1 MATKDSPAS
10 NNVPATTNT
19 FNKSMVKDVNET
31 YSAEGAWTHARN
43 AVNNAHDGQ
52 LGVLGNE
59 PANLHMLDLPYTVIG
74 CIHITDDEWCIFST
88 DDKDSEI
95 GLFDESK
102 SSYTKVVNDPS
113 LNFNRDNLITGV
125 ARSRFDC
132 TRAVYFA
139 DGNNPDRYIDL
150 NNVPYITEKVKVDGC
165 FIDRPTAALD
175 AEKLRMAPFMSTPL
189 LELKK
194 SNASGLLPNGTYQV
208 AVAYSINNIKV
219 SNYFTCNEIQG
230 IWDHNNV
237 AGALEINIKSIDK
250 DFDEFELVIIQFAN
264 GQYNTRRIGYFSTN
278 LEKIF
283 IDTIDPTLS
292 VVPFEEI
299 SVRTPAYETSDA
311 MYSVNNYLLKVG
323 IREKFLFNYQ
333 KLASKIRTKWVAVQY
348 PGDYY
353 VKGGNNTSYLRDE
366 QYAFFIRW
374 IYNTGEKSASYHIPG
389 RAAVAGELDFVSST
403 DAIEIETGDL
413 VQRWQ
418 VNNTATI
425 TSLDRETLVDGG
437 LVLAKGQMGYWESE
451 YQYPDNK
458 PEIWGELCGKKIRH
472 HKFPDN
478 TLHEYT
484 NHYLNNGDHI
494 VIMGVQFDNIAVP
507 VDNAGKPIDSIV
519 GYEILRGSRE
529 GNKTIVAKGLLNN
542 LREYDIPGQRTVKGL
557 YQNYPFN
564 DLRKDTYLVNKKSL
578 LEKGGVDGGSD
589 AFCLTGYK
597 KNMFSFHSPETTF
610 NKPFLAIN
618 ELKVYGEIHGTAT
631 GYFETP
637 YKHPTMKLASDFSS
651 VITKVLAAA
660 KTIANIVGAVAGAD
674 STLMLQATED
684 LPLSQ
689 SLITPHRAEALS
701 GVFIGLSSGY
711 FGTTGAP
718 GADQVASAKRTF
730 GNTAITVANIAMTVA
745 MAVVNT
751 QVLSAQLYRIVLGLI
766 PRRQYAAQYNAYG
779 KYTNFIPAQANNLRR
794 RVINSIYVDGNLQ
807 TFSPQYRINNL
818 YRNNFVAV
826 ELSKDLLDPR
836 TTDNSRITMG
846 DKNLS
851 LNQDVDTT
859 ISAYYGA
866 IKNPLSA
873 QYGFIESVR
882 QLPIS
887 TDMLSV
893 DPKSTAKYTS
903 TVHFGGDVYINR
915 FTEKNSMFFFNQW
928 MIDQP
933 DEFAF
938 DYRMGVNVA
947 YPRYWVDSTSNHY
960 TFLSLASNFRR
971 LDKRDSALFHI
982 KEGYFYLFNSG
993 VRDFWVESEI
1003 NLAYRDWEDVP
1014 GKRHYDPHRYRDLQE
1029 MFRSDLIK
1037 SSNYYKYDYSLSVSK
1052 LYNNF
1057 INWGSTL
1064 PTDYDPKV
1072 AETCLVYNAKRL
1084 MYSLPQEREQKK
1096 DLWRV
1101 FLPLNYRDF
1110 RSKITA
1116 IKPVNRTGAVVM
1128 FDKESPIEFVGVDTL
1143 QTGAGTKIII
1153 GDGGLFENQ
1162 PLQNM
1167 INAEKSYQ
1175 YGSCQHK
1182 YSVCST
1188 PQGLFWISQDQ
1199 GKIFQHAGQIK
1210 EISREGNK
1218 WWFAKHL
1225 PSKLLQEFPNYDLTD
1240 NPITG
1245 IGTQTVYDNTNEI
1258 IYFSKKDW
1266 ALNPEYKGKLSYIG
1280 GNLFMFGGHRFE
1292 LGDPIFF
1299 SNASFTVSYDLKTNA
1314 WISFHD
1320 WHPDFVIPGKR
1331 HFMSIKNK
1339 GIWMHNVRTDLYTN
1353 FYGKNYPFEVE
1364 FISSTGQQV
1373 TTVRNIEYMLE
1384 AYHYSNEGQDKHHV
1398 LDYNFDQAVVYNSEQ
1413 ISGLLNLKLKP
1424 KNNPLEAMI
1433 YPKVNSNGIDILYS
1447 KEENKYRFNQFWDIT
1462 KQREEFTMRPV
1473 EFRETMFN
1481 TLPTGYEFNINPRY
1495 IDYQKATLERK
1506 KFRHYVNRVFLRK
1519 NASGPVK
1526 MNIKIV
1532 NTKINPSAR

>member
-1 MATKDSPAS
+1 MATKDSPAT

-43 AVNNAHDGQ
+43 AVNNSHDGQ

-59 PANLHMLDLPYTVIG
+59 PANLHMLDLPYTIIG

-88 DDKDSEI
+88 DDTDSEI
-95 GLFDESK
+95 GIFDESK
-102 SSYTKVVNDPS
+102 NSYFKVVNDRA

-125 ARSRFDC
+125 SRLKFDC
-132 TRAVYFA
+132 GRPVYFT
-139 DGNNPDRYIDL
+139 DGKNPDRYIDL
-150 NNVPYITEKVKVDGC
+150 EDVPYITKKVKVDGC
-165 FIDRPTAALD
+165 YIDQPTTALD
-175 AEKLRMAPFMSTPL
+175 AEKLRMAPFMSTPV

-194 SNASGLLPNGTYQV
+194 SNAAGILPNGTYQV
-208 AVAYSINNIKV
+208 AVAYSIGNIKV
-219 SNYFTCNEIQG
+219 SNYFSCNEIQA

-237 AGALEINIKSIDK
+237 AGSLEINIKSIDK
-250 DFDEFELVIIQFAN
+250 DFDEFELVIIQYAN

-283 IDTIDPTLS
+283 IDTIDPTLP
-292 VVPFEEI
+292 VVPLEEI
-299 SVRTPAYETSDA
+299 TVRTPAYETSDA
-311 MYSVNNYLLKVG
+311 MYTVNNYLLKVG
-323 IREKFLFNYQ
+323 VREKFQFNYQ
-333 KLASKIRTKWVAVQY
+333 KLANKIRTKWVAVQY

-353 VKGGNNTSYLRDE
+353 IKGGNNTSYLRDE

-389 RAAVAGELDFVSST
+389 RAAVGGELDFVSSA
-403 DAIEIETGDL
+403 DAIEVETGTL
-413 VQRWQ
+413 VQNWQ
-418 VNNTATI
+418 VNNTATV
-425 TSLDRETLVDGG
+425 TSLNQETLADGG
-437 LVLAKGQMGYWESE
+437 LILAKGDMGYWQSE

-458 PEIWGELCGKKIRH
+458 PDIWGDLCGKKIRH

-478 TLHEYT
+478 TLHQYT
-484 NHYLNNGDHI
+484 NHYLNGGDHI
-494 VIMGVQFDNIAVP
+494 VIMGVQFENIAVP
-507 VDNAGKPIDSIV
+507 VDNAGKPIESIV
-519 GYEILRGSRE
+519 GYEIMRGSRE

-542 LREYDIPGQRTVKGL
+542 LREYDIPGQKTVKGL

-564 DLRKDTYLVNKKSL
+564 DLRKDTYLVKNKAYL
-578 LEKGGVDGGSD
+578 DKGGIDGGSD
-589 AFCLTGYK
+589 SFCLTAYK
-597 KNMFSFHSPETTF
+597 KNMFSFHSPDTTF

-618 ELKVYGEIHGTAT
+618 ELKVYGEVYGTAT
-631 GYFETP
+631 GYFEP
-637 YKHPTMKLASDFSS
+637 SYKHPKLKMASDFSS
-651 VITKVLAAA
+651 IITKVLAAA
-660 KTIANIVGAVAGAD
+660 KTVADIIGTVAAAD
-674 STLMLQATED
+674 STLQLQGTEE
-684 LPLSQ
+684 LPITQ
-689 SLITPHRAEALS
+689 SLLTPHRAEALS
-701 GVFIGLSSGY
+701 GAFLGVSSGY

-718 GADQVASAKRTF
+718 GLDQAASVRRSV
-730 GNTAITVANIAMTVA
+730 GNSAITVANIAMTAA
-745 MAVVNT
+745 MSVVNT
-751 QVLSAQLYRIVLGLI
+751 QVLSAQLFRIVMGLI
-766 PRRQYAAQYNAYG
+766 PKLQYSAQYNSYG
-779 KYTNFIPAQANNLRR
+779 KYTGFIPGQVNNLRR
-794 RVINSIYVDGNLQ
+794 RVVNSIYVDGNLQ
-807 TFSPQYRINNL
+807 TFSPEYRINNL

-836 TTDNSRITMG
+836 TIDNSRVTMG
-846 DKNLS
+846 EKNVG

-866 IKNPLSA
+866 IKNPLAA

-893 DPKSTAKYTS
+893 DPKSTLKYTS

-928 MIDQP
+928 LFDQP

-938 DYRMGVNVA
+938 DYRLGVNVA
-947 YPRYWVDSTSNHY
+947 YPRYWVDTTSNHY
-960 TFLSLASNFRR
+960 GFLSLASDFRR
-971 LDKRDSALFHI
+971 LDKRSSALFHI

-1003 NLAYRDWEDVP
+1003 NLAYRDWEDTP

-1029 MFRSDLIK
+1029 MFRADLIK
-1037 SSNYYKYDYSLSVSK
+1037 ASNYYKYDYSLSVSK

-1064 PTDYDPKV
+1064 PTDYDPKT
-1072 AETCLVYNAKRL
+1072 AESCYVYNPKRL
-1084 MYSLPQEREQKK
+1084 MYSLPQVTEQKK
-1096 DLWRV
+1096 DMWRV

-1110 RSKITA
+1110 KSKVTA
-1116 IKPVNRTGAVVM
+1116 VKPVNRTGAVIM
-1128 FDKESPIEFVGVDTL
+1128 FDKESPVEFLGVDTL
-1143 QTGAGTKIII
+1143 QTGAGTKLLI

-1167 INAEKSYQ
+1167 VNAEKSYQ

-1210 EISREGNK
+1210 EISRDGNK

-1225 PSKLLQEFPNYDLTD
+1225 PSKLLKEFPEYDMTD

-1258 IYFSKKDW
+1258 IYFAKKDW
-1266 ALNPEYKGKLSYIG
+1266 VVKQAYKGKLAYIG
-1280 GNLFMFGGHRFE
+1280 GNVFMYGGHRFE
-1292 LGDPIFF
+1292 LGNPTFF
-1299 SNASFTVSYDLKTNA
+1299 NDASFTVSYDLKTNT

-1331 HFMSIKNK
+1331 HFMSIKDK

-1353 FYGKNYPFEVE
+1353 FYGKDYPFEVE

-1373 TTVRNIEYMLE
+1373 ATVRNIEYMLE
-1384 AYHYSNEGQDKHHV
+1384 AYHYANDGQDKHHV

-1413 ISGLLNLKLKP
+1413 ISGILNLKLKP
-1424 KNNPLEAMI
+1424 KNNPIEAMA
-1433 YPKVNSNGIDILYS
+1433 YPKINSNGIDILYS

-1462 KQREEFTMRPV
+1462 KQREEFTTRPI

-1481 TLPTGYEFNINPRY
+1481 TLPTGYEFEINPRY
-1495 IDYQKATLERK
+1495 IDYQKAILERK

-1519 NASGPVK
+1519 NASGSVK